1 MNFCSLDLKHC
12 QLIITMLYVYV
23 VDFNMCLNSGWFDFV
38 LLIHSFHWFAFL
50 VFVLQQPLRLVGW
63 GLFVPRKWLLLFTN
77 SLGNGKCFCQLIF
90 GVFIY
95 VGVLFYYLCSSNSAS
110 WHFYFIRCT
119 SLRNIR
125 DNEEKDSAFRG
136 VCHMINVNPGGVV
149 QDFIFFCDAIA
160 SWSQPKADLKEM
172 FFKVK
177 RAHDFLWFILYL
189 WNQRILF
196 WKKIR
201 YSFYREM
208 YAIKDKIHILVVI
221 KHWFV
226 VSDITWV

>member
-1 MNFCSLDLKHC
+1 
-12 QLIITMLYVYV
+12 MLYMYMYIIN
-23 VDFNMCLNSGWFDFV
+23 FNLCLNSGWFVFV
-38 LLIHSFHWFAFL
+38 LLIHSFYWFAFL

-90 GVFIY
+90 GYSFILVFCFTSC
-95 VGVLFYYLCSSNSAS
+95 VAKTTSS

-172 FFKVK
+172 FFKV
-177 RAHDFLWFILYL
+177 
-189 WNQRILF
+189 RI
-196 WKKIR
+196 
-201 YSFYREM
+201 
-208 YAIKDKIHILVVI
+208 V
-221 KHWFV
+221 
-226 VSDITWV
+226 